1 MNTNHRWVPWVVWG
15 ALALVIG
22 AILIAFVRQ
31 RLAGSG
37 AGRPLPIYGRV
48 PDFTLTNQSG
58 ATVRLA
64 DLRGRVWL
72 ADVIFTRCAGPCP
85 KMTGRWGELAPLLA
99 ADDAISLVTLTT
111 DPEFDTVETLR
122 AYAERFRADPARWHF
137 LTGSKAEIARLA
149 VDGLKLTALEK
160 TPETRENPS
169 DLFIH
174 STISVLVDKQG
185 RVRGTFETLEPGF
198 TTNVLAAVK
207 RLLRER

>member
-1 MNTNHRWVPWVVWG
+1 MNSNHRLAQWVVWG

-22 AILIAFVRQ
+22 AIAVAFVRQ
-31 RLAGSG
+31 KLSGSG
-37 AGRPLPIYGRV
+37 AGRPLLVYGRV

-58 ATVRLA
+58 VTIRLA

-85 KMTGRWGELAPLLA
+85 KMTDRMGELAPLLA
-99 ADDAISLVTLTT
+99 ADDAVTLVTLTT
-111 DPEFDTVETLR
+111 DPEFDSAETLR
-122 AYAERFRADPARWHF
+122 TYAERFKADPARWQF
-137 LTGSKAEIARLA
+137 LTGSKAEIARVA
-149 VDGLKLTALEK
+149 VDGLKLTAVEK
-160 TPETRENPS
+160 APGTRENPA

-198 TTNVLAAVK
+198 TTNVLAALK
-207 RLLRER
+207 QLLRER